1 MARWTKRRAV
11 RRDKDDSDTV
21 NKRRFISR
29 SHFPEWTRVYQL
41 QLGDARSTVSGRH
54 VLPPRPQRFV
64 YPSSE
69 TTCTMTGVSFL
80 VSRKRYCGKRDAKKE
95 GEITFDHQALLA
107 LHGRQHIRPIPLT
120 RSAEARVHPARGI
133 RIGFVAGQDGR
144 SSFLAGVVLNRD
156 DLGREGYDSARFYH
170 EGCSRRV

>member
-69 TTCTMTGVSFL
+69 T
-80 VSRKRYCGKRDAKKE
+80 
-95 GEITFDHQALLA
+95 TFDHQALLA

-156 DLGREGYDSARFYH
+156 DLGREGYDSARFYQ
-170 EGCSRRV
+170 EGCSRRG